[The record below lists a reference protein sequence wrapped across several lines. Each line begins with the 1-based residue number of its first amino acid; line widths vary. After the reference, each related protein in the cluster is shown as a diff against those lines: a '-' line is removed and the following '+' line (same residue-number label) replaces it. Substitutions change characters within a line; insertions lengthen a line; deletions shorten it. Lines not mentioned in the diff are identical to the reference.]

1 MEIILN
7 DNATVAQARRLFRN
21 KKRSR
26 CRITVRFGRLYTIA
40 YAPAVQPRTM
50 SQCRNWNLFARA
62 NARVARDMKNASMAS
77 RWRKRARKYG
87 YKTARGAARAYYIA
101 MFQKQKDRRQRVGAE
116 RIEKYAVKFRHIGK
130 PLRFSSRTVS
140 KSSSSRYV
148 ANAGPSLPPCVKAK
162 PNASARQAVSGACVG
177 WRSLCCP
184 QVA

>member
-62 NARVARDMKNASMAS
+62 NARVARDMKNEALAS

-101 MFQKQKDRRQRVGAE
+101 MFQKRNDRGRKVDASASV
-116 RIEKYAVKFRHIGK
+116 KCAVKFRHVDK
-130 PLRFSSRTVS
+130 PARFVIRTDSMSGSSCHAPMSVPFVS
-140 KSSSSRYV
+140 MWS
-148 ANAGPSLPPCVKAK
+148 NAP
-162 PNASARQAVSGACVG
+162 RQAPVRHAYPRATGE
-177 WRSLCCP
+177 RPFL
-184 QVA
+184 